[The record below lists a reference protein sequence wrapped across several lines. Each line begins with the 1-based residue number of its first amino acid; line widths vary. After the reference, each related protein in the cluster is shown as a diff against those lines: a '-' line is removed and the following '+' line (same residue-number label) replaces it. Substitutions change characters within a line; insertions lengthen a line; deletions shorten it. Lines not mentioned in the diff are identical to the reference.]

1 MKDFPIRFFCIVKPI
16 PDIAQVRLER
26 SRSICQLPNASPQ
39 LLFNPPPGALPIS
52 LQAMLPQNA
61 LTTTSSFVG
70 QESRVGAM
78 EVQIM
83 IHTGNERVSHILHS
97 KLASGNWPKLP
108 IILSQI
114 ELLFQRYKYPRMKG
128 IPQNARRKSSLFD
141 GNNNH
146 SVFQQLRSKRN
157 SGIVTPEMQ
166 IARLKKEIH
175 LVPAFDFRQ
184 LKKSEVADFFM
195 KSPARSPTISQG
207 SNRDE
212 DHQNSDNMHH
222 DDHLARISPV
232 SAITLEPMKERVVEA
247 SPVVTKVEEKHR
259 EEEQKPSEPVIIE
272 PEKHRVPPISPTLV
286 LKSISPVSLSPFPP
300 SSGREEKK
308 IETENKPIITEQNH
322 NKEEVK
328 SVSEKQPDKQP
339 SPSHSKPNSSRRTS
353 ISLSKII
360 ENLVSENKVI
370 EEIKKEE
377 ETIQVKDTSNLS
389 HATPPVIPPPVQ
401 IEQHHSFKDPKA
413 AVPPSDSSVH
423 SKSESK
429 VAAAPPTPGG
439 DEYSEYDDFEPVST
453 AVSPE
458 KSHERKS
465 SGSLAAVIPSPTSLL
480 SGHQSPI
487 IKKVSS
493 EHFDH
498 AKQAVLDLQ
507 QMLLDDEY
515 EDEEFDD
522 TNNEFERSPLKKG
535 NTQYWG
541 KDFDKVLGMNEDDD

>member
-83 IHTGNERVSHILHS
+83 IHTGKERVSHILHS

-128 IPQNARRKSSLFD
+128 TPQNARRKSSLFD

-184 LKKSEVADFFM
+184 LKKSEVADFFA
-195 KSPARSPTISQG
+195 KSPARSPTVSQG
-207 SNRDE
+207 SNKDDS
-212 DHQNSDNMHH
+212 DHHHNHSDNAHY

-247 SPVVTKVEEKHR
+247 SPAITTVEEKQK
-259 EEEQKPSEPVIIE
+259 EEEVQQQPEPVIIE
-272 PEKHRVPPISPTLV
+272 PEKHRVPPVSPTLV
-286 LKSISPVSLSPFPP
+286 LKLISPVSSSPFPP
-300 SSGREEKK
+300 SSSREEKK
-308 IETENKPIITEQNH
+308 IETENKPIIADQNH

-377 ETIQVKDTSNLS
+377 ETVQVKETSNIT
-389 HATPPVIPPPVQ
+389 HVTPPVIPPPVQ
-401 IEQHHSFKDPKA
+401 IEQRHSFKDPKA

-423 SKSESK
+423 SKSEGK

-439 DEYSEYDDFEPVST
+439 
-453 AVSPE
+453 
-458 KSHERKS
+458 
-465 SGSLAAVIPSPTSLL
+465 G
-480 SGHQSPI
+480 
-487 IKKVSS
+487 
-493 EHFDH
+493 
-498 AKQAVLDLQ
+498 
-507 QMLLDDEY
+507 
-515 EDEEFDD
+515 
-522 TNNEFERSPLKKG
+522 
-535 NTQYWG
+535 
-541 KDFDKVLGMNEDDD
+541 